1 LDNRFYLQA
10 LGVTGLFIILMI
22 LFWSATE
29 RPANEAAVQNA
40 NSTRTSIA
48 MTGSYLLQP
57 RTGTPGLLTMT
68 STPVPQ
74 TGVPSQTSAPLLVPS
89 VTSTSLLSQFSTL
102 TAPVA
107 SSITPLPTLTAVA
120 PVPVFTST
128 ASGELGTRTAPL
140 VPVSTTPT
148 VVHQSPSTL
157 QDPAE
162 FTRWYFA
169 RVWNE
174 RDYQN
179 LWDNYLTASYKTN
192 VGSGLFEDYVWWWN
206 SVARVDVNSAEV
218 LQNNGRDA
226 LVRVHLTFHMTD
238 GRVVENQIYEYDL
251 LFDPSRNTWMFDA
264 S

>member
-10 LGVTGLFIILMI
+10 LGVTGLFILLMV
-22 LFWSATE
+22 LFWTATE
-29 RPANEAAVQNA
+29 GPANEAAVQNA

-48 MTGSYLLQP
+48 LTGAYLLQP
-57 RTGTPGLLTMT
+57 RTGTPDSSTLSSPSVSQTSPPGQT
-68 STPVPQ
+68 STPIP
-74 TGVPSQTSAPLLVPS
+74 VPSI
-89 VTSTSLLSQFSTL
+89 TSTSLLSQFSTL
-102 TAPVA
+102 TPPVA
-107 SSITPLPTLTAVA
+107 SSITPLPTLTTFA
-120 PVPVFTST
+120 PAPVFTTT
-128 ASGELGTRTAPL
+128 AAGQLDTRTAPL
-140 VPVSTTPT
+140 NPVSATPT
-148 VVHQSPSTL
+148 IALQSPSTT

-162 FTRWYFA
+162 FARWYFT

-179 LWDNYLTASYKTN
+179 LWDNYLTTSYKTN

-206 SVARVDVNSAEV
+206 SVARVDVNSVEV

-238 GRVVENQIYEYDL
+238 GRVVENQIYDYDFL
-251 LFDPSRNTWMFDA
+251 YDPSRNTWMFDA